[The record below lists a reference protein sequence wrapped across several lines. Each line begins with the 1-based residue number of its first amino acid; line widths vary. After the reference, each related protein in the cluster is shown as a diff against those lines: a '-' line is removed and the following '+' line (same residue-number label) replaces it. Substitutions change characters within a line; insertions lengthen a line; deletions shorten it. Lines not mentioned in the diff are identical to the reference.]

1 MNDMMIERRLAAF
14 PADFL
19 LRTALAWAGACA
31 FLLWF
36 HYGKITGFQSMGPD
50 DILRLVQVRDLVG
63 GQSWFDTTQHRINA
77 NDGGVP
83 MHWSRLVDLPIYCII
98 LALTPLLGS
107 TWAETIAVLCV
118 PLLTMGIAMML
129 AARIAWRLM
138 GQETANWACLIFV
151 LSIPLI
157 IQMGPMRID
166 HHGWQIV
173 CALAAVNGLMTRS
186 ERLGGFIIGASLAT
200 WLSISIEG
208 LPFAAAFFA
217 LLALR
222 WLRDR
227 KERVWLETGIQSL
240 AGTSIAL
247 FLLTKGWGDLQV
259 YCDAIGPAHLAM
271 FAWGA
276 IVLTVTARIEP
287 ISRGLLLCGFGTA
300 GAGALGAMLF
310 AAPHCVTGG
319 GFGALDPVVA
329 DFWLVRVPEG
339 QPIWRQK
346 IEVALQYA
354 VTPLIALIAAA
365 NLIGQSRDW
374 LHRFWIDYAM
384 LLAAAV
390 CVSFL
395 VARAGA
401 VACALAAPALAW
413 QIRQWVTAIRKM
425 DRPVYRVSAV
435 IGVLCVLVPI
445 VPVSFLASAEEAHAR
460 ITGIASDKDQDKLPK
475 CPIADSAHLLNALP
489 STQIYAPFDLGP
501 RILLDTHHSVI
512 ATAHHRGD
520 AAMKFVIET
529 GLASPAEARE
539 RLRQRGTQYVVVC
552 ESRGE
557 PKAFQNEAPEGFIA
571 RLAFGDAPDW
581 LEPVD
586 LGEKGPLKAWRIKPE

>member
-1 MNDMMIERRLAAF
+1 MNEMMIERRLGAF

-19 LRTALAWAGACA
+19 IRTALAWMVVCA

-36 HYGKITGFQSMGPD
+36 HSSKITGFQSMGPD
-50 DILRLVQVRDLVG
+50 DILRLVQVRDLIG
-63 GQSWFDTTQHRINA
+63 GQSWFDATQYRINA
-77 NDGGVP
+77 SDGGVP
-83 MHWSRLVDLPIYCII
+83 MHWSRLVDLPIYLII

-107 TWAETIAVLCV
+107 DWAEAIAVLFV

-129 AARIAWRLM
+129 AARIAWRLL
-138 GQETANWACLIFV
+138 GQETANWAYLIFAF
-151 LSIPLI
+151 SIPLI
-157 IQMGPMRID
+157 FQMGPMRID

-173 CALAAVNGLMTRS
+173 CALAAVNGLMARS

-217 LLALR
+217 LLAWR

-227 KERVWLETGIQSL
+227 KERVLLETGIQSL

-247 FLLTKGWGDLQV
+247 FLLTKGLSDLQV

-276 IVLTVTARIEP
+276 VVLTITARIEP
-287 ISRGLLLCGFGTA
+287 IPRALLLCGFGAA
-300 GAGALGAMLF
+300 GAGAIGIMLF

-319 GFGALDPVVA
+319 GFGDLDPLVA
-329 DFWLVRVPEG
+329 DFWLVRVAEG

-346 IEVALQYA
+346 IEVALQFA
-354 VTPLIALIAAA
+354 ITPMIALIAVA

-374 LHRFWIDYAM
+374 LRRFWIDYAV
-384 LLAAAV
+384 LLAAAI
-390 CVSFL
+390 CVSLL

-401 VACALAAPALAW
+401 VACALAAPPLAW
-413 QIRQWVTAIRKM
+413 QIGQWVKAIRKM

-435 IGVLCVLVPI
+435 MGVLCVLVPI
-445 VPVSFLASAEEAHAR
+445 VPVSFLASAEKAHAK
-460 ITGIASDKDQDKLPK
+460 ITGNEVSADKEQLPK
-475 CPIADSAHLLNALP
+475 CPMADSAHLLNAFAE
-489 STQIYAPFDLGP
+489 TEIYAPLDLGP
-501 RILLDTHHSVI
+501 RILLGTHHSVI

-520 AAMKFVIET
+520 QAMKFVIET
-529 GLASPAEARE
+529 GLASVEDARE
-539 RLRQRGTQYVVVC
+539 KLRERGTEYVVVC

-557 PKAFQNEAPEGFIA
+557 PKAFQKEAPEGFIA
-571 RLAFGDAPDW
+571 TLAFGDAPDW

-586 LGEKGPLKAWRIKPE
+586 LGEDSSLKAWRVKP